1 MAVALITGGIVLLVN
16 RGPAPLNNNL
26 PPHFAATVN
35 ELPSVSRVA
44 ASHTVDLT
52 VTTPGHVV
60 HVAALVLPHD
70 LAVTTKEIPVNAVI
84 KGSTSTKT
92 NFAAQLI
99 GRDTVM
105 GFSVVRLSVPVTA
118 LKLDAMPASTNVVAV
133 APLANGATQKPEFD
147 WSMTTL
153 GDPRLNSQGVVRY
166 LATTSD
172 TNLSRYVDAV
182 AIDQQ
187 GHVVAVLSSR
197 HLWYSARFVAQVAY
211 VLATGRGC
219 HASLG
224 VTGTS
229 EQGGGIKVTK
239 VAAHSAAAVADLVP
253 GDVITAWNGTTLDTW
268 DQLASTLYL
277 TPAYSLAHITYEHAT
292 TVKHA
297 TVTLECP
304 YRLAG

>member
-1 MAVALITGGIVLLVN
+1 
-16 RGPAPLNNNL
+16 
-26 PPHFAATVN
+26 
-35 ELPSVSRVA
+35 
-44 ASHTVDLT
+44 
-52 VTTPGHVV
+52 
-60 HVAALVLPHD
+60 
-70 LAVTTKEIPVNAVI
+70 
-84 KGSTSTKT
+84 
-92 NFAAQLI
+92 
-99 GRDTVM
+99 M

-133 APLANGATQKPEFD
+133 APLANGVTHKPEFD

-211 VLATGRGC
+211 VLATGTRL
-219 HASLG
+219 SR
-224 VTGTS
+224 
-229 EQGGGIKVTK
+229 
-239 VAAHSAAAVADLVP
+239 VP
-253 GDVITAWNGTTLDTW
+253 GRDRHQRTRWRHQGHEGRRPQRRRGRRFGPRRRHTAWNGTTLNTW
-268 DQLASTLYL
+268 DPTRLDPVL